1 MRARRRCSKELDS
14 SMCELLAHKCY
25 VPNPKHS
32 IMHFKRVKQT
42 LSCESTRAGRG
53 KSESINEKSVRGPAR
68 VERKQ
73 PVKCVHLQEILI
85 LIILIVVVVIL
96 IIMG

>member
-32 IMHFKRVKQT
+32 IMHFKRVKQK
-42 LSCESTRAGRG
+42 LSRESTRAGRG
-53 KSESINEKSVRGPAR
+53 KSESINEESVRGPAR

-73 PVKCVHLQEILI
+73 PVKCVHLCQI

>member
-1 MRARRRCSKELDS
+1 
-14 SMCELLAHKCY
+14 MCELLAHKCH

-32 IMHFKRVKQT
+32 IMHFKRVKQI
-42 LSCESTRAGRG
+42 LSRESTRAGRG
-53 KSESINEKSVRGPAR
+53 KSESIKEESVRGSAR

-85 LIILIVVVVIL
+85 LIILNVVVVIL

>member
-1 MRARRRCSKELDS
+1 
-14 SMCELLAHKCY
+14 MCELLAHKCH

-32 IMHFKRVKQT
+32 IMHFKRVKQK
-42 LSCESTRAGRG
+42 LSRESTRAGRG
-53 KSESINEKSVRGPAR
+53 KSESINEESVRGPAR

-73 PVKCVHLQEILI
+73 PVKCVHLQEIRI
-85 LIILIVVVVIL
+85 LIILIVVVFVIL

>member
-1 MRARRRCSKELDS
+1 M
-14 SMCELLAHKCY
+14 
-25 VPNPKHS
+25 
-32 IMHFKRVKQT
+32 
-42 LSCESTRAGRG
+42 
-53 KSESINEKSVRGPAR
+53 RGPAR

-85 LIILIVVVVIL
+85 LIILIVVVVVIL